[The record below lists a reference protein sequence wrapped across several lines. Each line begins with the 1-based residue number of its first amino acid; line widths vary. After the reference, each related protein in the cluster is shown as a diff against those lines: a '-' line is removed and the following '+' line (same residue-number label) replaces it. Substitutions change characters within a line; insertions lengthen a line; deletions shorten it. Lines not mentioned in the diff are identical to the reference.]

1 MSVFGVDR
9 AKVVYPFVGSRRKR
23 SFSNTKKK
31 KKPKKQEEKPA
42 IADNSGNDV
51 HRWRIRDAA

>member
-1 MSVFGVDR
+1 VLTEQKLFTLLWAAGENV
-9 AKVVYPFVGSRRKR
+9 R
-23 SFSNTKKK
+23 SQIQKKK
-31 KKPKKQEEKPA
+31 SKKEEEKPA

>member
-1 MSVFGVDR
+1 MSLFGVDR

-31 KKPKKQEEKPA
+31 SKKEEEKPA